1 MGIMDQD
8 EHGGDA
14 VTKALVEDALA
25 EMQRKKKSKQKHHQQ
40 KVETGEDLE
49 ARKGKTFSQ
58 IELEETG
65 GTVREAE
72 VGMAHVKRAVKR
84 KGKGAEL
91 EDTELAT
98 NVEDAEEDLNMEA
111 EEEANKEEVELTAF
125 NLNEERETGYFDAD
139 GHYVERKNEDEDA
152 TDAWL
157 ESTEANMASAAAR
170 ANHEAQL
177 RALEAQDKGAS
188 APLSESAIAALKG
201 RAAKLMLE
209 GETVTRALKRL
220 GGGSKKPVLRSKNKR
235 KQTADESGN
244 SSTADKAAF
253 VELAELVDQLLS
265 AGELDIYTESKYQ
278 MQREAEL
285 YSRPTI
291 LDGSMPVRH
300 ALELEMSAP
309 VKQMF
314 SWWLLPC
321 RSLHG
326 HLSCSPLIQC
336 SALLCCASS
345 PPDQDKPGDNSG
357 DDMFAEDSD
366 DEPLAK
372 CPAVAVGTTEPGKA
386 GAATTTEAAAAAG
399 AVAASSGYTDMS
411 TLPVKELQKFLQ
423 DRGVDVTGVLEKAEL
438 VEKAKAVSQVPE
450 GYVYHAESGY
460 YWGDQDSMYCEAISG
475 GFYNPVTQKW
485 FHRDPES
492 GKFTPWQGQ

>member
-291 LDGSMPVRH
+291 LD
-300 ALELEMSAP
+300 
-309 VKQMF
+309 
-314 SWWLLPC
+314 
-321 RSLHG
+321 
-326 HLSCSPLIQC
+326 
-336 SALLCCASS
+336 
-345 PPDQDKPGDNSG
+345 DKPGDNSG